1 MCNAIPPL
9 VTTNFMTAN
18 LMVGYL
24 VPPGMTADRCL
35 AVLLLVVSLCREFG
49 GPYEGATRNAAPQG
63 GPLLL
68 GK

>member
-1 MCNAIPPL
+1 MKVCAPS
-9 VTTNFMTAN
+9 
-18 LMVGYL
+18 YL
-24 VPPGMTADRCL
+24 VPRGMAADRRL

-49 GPYEGATRNAAPQG
+49 GPYEGATRNATPQG